1 MLTIKNIKA
10 DTVSKIKI
18 NIFCMFIFVFNL
30 SCVSSLQQKEKII
43 VNKPFH
49 KPKEIK
55 NQNPRGFWFYCEQRK
70 QICV

>member
-1 MLTIKNIKA
+1 
-10 DTVSKIKI
+10 
-18 NIFCMFIFVFNL
+18 MFIFVFNL